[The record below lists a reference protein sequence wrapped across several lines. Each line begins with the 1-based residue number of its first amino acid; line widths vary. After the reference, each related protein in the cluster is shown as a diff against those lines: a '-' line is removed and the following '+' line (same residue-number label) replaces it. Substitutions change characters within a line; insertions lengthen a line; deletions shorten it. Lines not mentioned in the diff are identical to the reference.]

1 MKGPGRILTMS
12 TKDALFKMHQVLKFA
27 FEKMGFEFQL
37 TPIPK
42 RKALNGVRSSGV
54 SGMFSSVNW
63 LRIPMY
69 GAIFSILSNQLDSG
83 FFKGK
88 VATEIGGSEGTIVRM
103 LESLGAIVQVAPDY
117 PRIDVENLP
126 YPQDSMD
133 IMILDQIVEHLQHP
147 WRAVEQVKRVLKSD
161 GLCVCTSVFIYP
173 IHHGGNYGDYY
184 RFSPEGFRSLFED
197 FKIISSDGWGNA
209 EVLRLTYNHS
219 DKGPEGTS
227 PVTKS
232 EAERL
237 GIYNYTDAMNYVM
250 TWCIAQKRTTVPSRG

>member
-1 MKGPGRILTMS
+1 MKAPGRIPSMS
-12 TKDALFKMHQVLKFA
+12 AKDALFRINKVVQAA
-27 FEKMGFEFQL
+27 FEKMGLEFQL

-42 RKALNGVRSSGV
+42 RKATSGSENPPG
-54 SGMFSSVNW
+54 SGMDSSVNW

-69 GAIFSILSNQLDSG
+69 NAIFSTLSNSFG
-83 FFKGK
+83 SEFFKGK
-88 VATEIGGSEGTIVRM
+88 VATEIGGSEGTLARM
-103 LESLGAIVQVAPDY
+103 LEFFGSTVQVAPDY

-126 YPQDSMD
+126 YPQESFDV
-133 IMILDQIVEHLQHP
+133 IILDQIVEHLQHP
-147 WRAVEQVKRVLKSD
+147 WRAVEQVRRVLRSN
-161 GLCVCTSVFIYP
+161 GLCICTSVFIYP
-173 IHHGGNYGDYY
+173 INHGGNYGDYY

-227 PVTKS
+227 PVTKP

-237 GIYNYTDAMNYVM
+237 GIYDYTDAMNYMM
-250 TWCIAQKRTTVPSRG
+250 TWCIAQKQATVSIGG